1 MKQRGRKSAASLAM
15 TPLLEQHEPVSM
27 QPPATLS
34 EPARVVFLDL
44 VGNCHP
50 EHFEDS
56 DVGLLCQYCE
66 AQAIAERAAA
76 ELQSGTSQAAE
87 WALKLWEKANKI
99 MSGLALRLRLG
110 PQSRREKAKV
120 ARPLTWSE
128 RFCMEQAQRQN
139 RGVPWEEVVED

>member
-15 TPLLEQHEPVSM
+15 TPLLEQHEPVSV

-34 EPARVVFLDL
+34 EPARAVFLDL

-139 RGVPWEEVVED
+139 QGAPWED

>member
-15 TPLLEQHEPVSM
+15 TPLLKQHEPVSV

-34 EPARVVFLDL
+34 NSARAVFLGL

-66 AQAIAERAAA
+66 AQAMAERAAA
-76 ELQSGTSQAAE
+76 ELQLGTKAVGEGQQGHE
-87 WALKLWEKANKI
+87 RIGPAL
-99 MSGLALRLRLG
+99 
-110 PQSRREKAKV
+110 
-120 ARPLTWSE
+120 
-128 RFCMEQAQRQN
+128 
-139 RGVPWEEVVED
+139 